1 MKQRICPLDGKPCE
15 KSCPDRYKDDPRG
28 GCILVAMH
36 DVIEDHN
43 AKRKGGDTMN
53 ETDRNGYIAAITKL
67 LQKADLRALRLIWLY
82 AKGLTR

>member
-36 DVIEDHN
+36 DVCEAHN
-43 AKRKGGDTMN
+43 AKREGVTP
-53 ETDRNGYIAAITKL
+53 
-67 LQKADLRALRLIWLY
+67 
-82 AKGLTR
+82 